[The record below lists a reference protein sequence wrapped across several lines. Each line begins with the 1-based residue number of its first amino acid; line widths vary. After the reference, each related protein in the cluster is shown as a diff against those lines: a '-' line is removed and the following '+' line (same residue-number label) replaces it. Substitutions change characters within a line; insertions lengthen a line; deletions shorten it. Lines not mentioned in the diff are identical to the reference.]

1 MPDKELSSR
10 KKAVKRVVLHL
21 PRRMLDAP
29 ILYKLIK
36 DFDLEFNILKAS
48 ITPEEEGIMVV
59 ELKGQQSHYEQGVQY
74 LENSGV
80 KIQSLSQ
87 DVTRNEN
94 RCTSCGAC
102 LTICPAGAFSSE
114 TGTFR
119 VIFNSAKCVACGLC
133 IKACPPRAME
143 LHF

>member
-1 MPDKELSSR
+1 MPEREVGAR
-10 KKAVKRVVLHL
+10 KKIVRRVVLHL

-59 ELKGQQSHYEQGVQY
+59 ELKGQQGHYEQGIQY
-74 LENSGV
+74 LESSGV
-80 KIQSLSQ
+80 KI
-87 DVTRNEN
+87 VTRNES

-114 TGTFR
+114 TGTLR